1 MQTAQSQATPE
12 QIADALSAF
21 DPRSPEF
28 AADPYPVFAVARTA
42 GRPLW
47 HEGLQQWLAFSL
59 ADAGATLRSKTLGR
73 VFRPR
78 EPDEL
83 WDTFNWLHADSILDT
98 EPPTHTRLRAL
109 VSKAFT
115 RSYIEALRPQI
126 VECTEALLDAMAAKE
141 RDGGTADLVTDLA
154 EPLPV
159 MIIAAMLG
167 VPDSDRH
174 LLRPWSQD
182 IVKMYEYDRTPERE
196 ENARR
201 SSGEFAAYVAD
212 LAAARHKDPGPDLIT
227 SLVQVREG
235 GDRLNDHELIAT
247 CVLLLN
253 AGHEA
258 SVNGFGNGIVAA
270 FETGEAE
277 RLRDA
282 PWDLAAT
289 AVEEFLRFDA
299 PLQLFERTAISDTTI
314 GGVTVPE
321 GQKIAAL
328 LGSANRDPAVFPDT
342 DRMDLGRNPNPHIGF
357 GAGTH
362 FCLGA
367 PLARLELTTAL
378 PMLFER
384 FPAIRPAGDPVRRPT
399 FVLRGYESVPVSLAG

>member
-1 MQTAQSQATPE
+1 MDTLARPATPE
-12 QIADALSAF
+12 QIADALLAF
-21 DPRSPEF
+21 DPRSARF
-28 AADPYPVFAVARTA
+28 ATDPYPVFAVARSA

-47 HEGLQQWLAFSL
+47 HEGLQQWLSFSL
-59 ADAGATLRSKTLGR
+59 ADASATLRAKTLGR

-78 EPDEL
+78 EPSEL

-115 RSYIEALRPQI
+115 RSYIEALRPQV
-126 VECTEALLDAMAAKE
+126 VECTQSLLDAMAAKE
-141 RDGGTADLVTDLA
+141 RDGGTPDLVTDLA

-167 VPDSDRH
+167 VPESDQH

-196 ENARR
+196 EAARR

-212 LAAARHKDPGPDLIT
+212 LAAARHRDPGPDLIT

-235 GDRLNDHELIAT
+235 TDRLDDHELIAT

-258 SVNGFGNGIVAA
+258 SVNGFGNGMVAA
-270 FETGEAE
+270 FDTGQVE
-277 RLRDA
+277 RLRTGSA
-282 PWDLAAT
+282 DLAAT
-289 AVEEFLRFDA
+289 AIEEFLRYDA
-299 PLQLFERTAISDTTI
+299 PLQLFERTAMADTTI
-314 GGVTVPE
+314 GGVTIPE

-328 LGSANRDPAVFPDT
+328 LGSANRDPAVFEQADV
-342 DRMDLGRNPNPHIGF
+342 MDLSRNPNPHIGF

-367 PLARLELTTAL
+367 PLARLEMTTSL
-378 PMLFER
+378 PMLFAR
-384 FPAIRPAGDPVRRPT
+384 FPAIRPAGEPVRRPT
-399 FVLRGYESVPVSLAG
+399 FVLRGYEHVPVSLAG